1 MTDDR
6 PETPEEDPF
15 EAGVRQLEEQA
26 ANLKA
31 ELPPDLDEEFDERMR
46 TLDQKVAEQKAI
58 RENVKKQEARKTE
71 LDRDSTRGL
80 GIGLNVAYALIGLP
94 LVGAGLGWFLDK
106 QTGASFWTG
115 LCVVGGLI
123 FAIAYTVLLMNQDA

>member
-15 EAGVRQLEEQA
+15 EAVVRQMEEQA

-46 TLDQKVAEQKAI
+46 SLDQKVAAQKAV
-58 RENVKKQEARKTE
+58 RDNVKKEEARKTQ
-71 LDRDSTRGL
+71 LDRDATRGL